1 MSYVLAT
8 IQLPIEMFE
17 NGQYEIYSDRVT
29 IQIHP
34 CDVLPEKNEYNNQD
48 LLDQIFAMKK
58 RDQNIEKDENEM
70 VHLKKSRTPKKRQNL
85 TFSNRSK
92 SHRFTKHNYPSSNTS
107 TADSHLSSTDL
118 D

>member
-17 NGQYEIYSDRVT
+17 NGHYEIYSDRVS

-34 CDVLPEKNEYNNQD
+34 CDTLPEKNEYNNQD
-48 LLDQIFAMKK
+48 LLDQIFSMSKK
-58 RDQNIEKDENEM
+58 KDEEKDQEKEEM
-70 VHLKKSRTPKKRQNL
+70 VYLKKSRTKKRENL
-85 TFSNRSK
+85 TFSNRPK
-92 SHRFTKHNYPSSNTS
+92 SHRFTKHHYPSSNTS
-107 TADSHLSSTDL
+107 TADSRLSLSDL